1 MNKNRAAKTIQRKWR
16 AGREEYTIYVLE
28 FNKNS
33 YNKYPKAV
41 LAYLKTTNLKP
52 HMYDYKKLWII
63 PNNRRGKNISNTYL
77 RLKTM
82 LPNHLLPKFKSV
94 NWKNY
99 STKLRMYLNKSN
111 IIKKRFFPVRRI
123 IHILNKHPSL
133 RFAARMMNNINIYA
147 EKLSKV
153 IQNRGASLHNV
164 KNTIMQTVGPCHINT
179 TLRNNPAINIAS
191 YLVYY
196 RNQMIL
202 ACSEIT
208 KRKMPENEFVKKFK
222 SVLGNRPCIEN
233 LIDALSQVA
242 FGETQWKGV
251 NSVLNMRNGANA
263 NKLRNQIIA
272 PYMSLH
278 YKNVKNSGNYT
289 KNRLW
294 NSIKNRPLYVLT
306 NNGPGYSSVKNVKNT
321 RKISNNA
328 FNMYSEY
335 LN

>member
-1 MNKNRAAKTIQRKWR
+1 
-16 AGREEYTIYVLE
+16 
-28 FNKNS
+28 
-33 YNKYPKAV
+33 
-41 LAYLKTTNLKP
+41 
-52 HMYDYKKLWII
+52 
-63 PNNRRGKNISNTYL
+63 
-77 RLKTM
+77 
-82 LPNHLLPKFKSV
+82 
-94 NWKNY
+94 
-99 STKLRMYLNKSN
+99 
-111 IIKKRFFPVRRI
+111 
-123 IHILNKHPSL
+123 
-133 RFAARMMNNINIYA
+133 
-147 EKLSKV
+147 
-153 IQNRGASLHNV
+153 
-164 KNTIMQTVGPCHINT
+164 
-179 TLRNNPAINIAS
+179 
-191 YLVYY
+191 
-196 RNQMIL
+196 MIL

-208 KRKMPENEFVKKFK
+208 KRKMPENEFVKQFK

-233 LIDALSQVA
+233 LIDSLSQVA